1 MSATTLTREQAQAS
15 ILAAAD
21 ELFYPN
27 GVGSVTMA
35 HVRDQSGASL
45 RRLYS
50 LYPAKSD
57 LITGWLTF
65 RHEQWLSW
73 FADEI
78 ERAVELGAE
87 RVDAV
92 FDTLEAWL
100 TDTGFRGCGFINTL
114 LEMHQLTDDHRR
126 IIEDHKHDMTQV
138 LAEYTAD
145 PAAMAVL
152 VDGAI
157 VQAAIYQNL
166 HPVNAARRAAFALQ
180 NRGTQACSSETTS
193 SKTTSPKTRRID
205 P

>member
-1 MSATTLTREQAQAS
+1 MSAATLTHEQAQAS
-15 ILAAAD
+15 ILEAAD

-35 HVRDQSGASL
+35 HVRDRSGVSL

-65 RHEQWLSW
+65 RHEQWISW
-73 FADEI
+73 FTDEI
-78 ERAVELGAE
+78 ERAIDLGAG

-114 LEMHQLTDDHRR
+114 LEMHQLTDDHRC
-126 IIEDHKHDMTQV
+126 IISDHKQDMTQV

-145 PAAMAVL
+145 SAAMAVL

-166 HPVNAARRAAFALQ
+166 YPVNAARRAAFALQ
-180 NRGTQACSSETTS
+180 TTSARARSAEITS
-193 SKTTSPKTRRID
+193 SKPKRID